1 MVVREAIGASIP
13 LAGVGCAIERSA
25 LARLSAK
32 QDGRPFA
39 ADCLTEDYELGL
51 RLGELAESSMFVR
64 IPAMPGSRAVVASRG
79 HFPETLGTAVRQKA
93 RWIGGIALSGWD
105 RLGWSG
111 GIGERWMRMRDRR
124 GPLAALLLVAG
135 YAAAFLWLQLGFAET
150 LGAPVTLAVSPAL
163 AFLLKLNLALLLWR
177 LLVRFGFVTAYY
189 GVAEGLR
196 SLPRMAVGNLI
207 AILAVKRAIAIHLSG
222 GPARWDKTSHRFPV
236 QENMR

>member
-79 HFPETLGTAVRQKA
+79 YFPETLGTAVRQKA

-189 GVAEGLR
+189 DVAEGLR